1 MTLAQA
7 IALHRAGRRREAQ
20 PLYERALRDRPDD
33 RDTLFAYGLCLL
45 EQGALEPGIRAM
57 HRLARLDPRHAGAQQ
72 ALGKALA
79 LNGDVAGAEAHLRR
93 AVELAPQAPEAW
105 IELGAVLARPAPERA
120 EATLRQALSRHPGV
134 AALWCNLGNVLALR
148 GRRAEAAEAWRKA
161 LSLNPDL
168 VEAELALALEL
179 RATGKG
185 DDAVAMLQRAIAR
198 RPDMAELHYNLGVTY
213 FHARKP
219 GPAIAALER
228 ALTLNPR
235 LRRAAVQ
242 LAQAAQA
249 ACDWDRLDRLMPAVR
264 DEVALA
270 MAGKPCLV
278 TPFFALSLKLS
289 GRERAAIGA
298 SKALE
303 YVRQYGPDRG
313 AGFAAPPP
321 AADGRLR
328 IGFLGS
334 EFRNHPMAH
343 IIAGLFPAFDR
354 GAFRATVYSHGPDDG
369 SEYRQRIERGAE
381 RFVDL
386 HGVHHVEAAR
396 RIAEDQTDI
405 LVDLSAFT
413 AMARPEI
420 ATLRP
425 APVQAT
431 TMGLPG
437 PTNAP
442 FYDYVI
448 ADRVVIPPEHAE
460 EHSEA
465 LVYLPDTYYFTDDRQ
480 PIAAERPSRSE
491 EGLPDGAF
499 VFACYCAHFKI
510 EREIFGAWM
519 RLLRGIGG
527 AVLWLYREAPES
539 QANLR
544 RAAADAGV
552 DPDRIVF
559 GQRRPKPVHL
569 ARLALADLC
578 LDTLTYGG
586 HTTTVDALWA
596 GVPVVTRLGDA
607 LASRVGASLLRAI
620 RLPELIAPDLAGY
633 EAIALGLARDPPA
646 LAALRVR
653 LAANRA
659 SAPLFDTAR
668 FARGMEE
675 AFRRMWQR
683 HRAGGKPTAI
693 DLTGWPEA
701 VSGLADSSS

>member
-33 RDTLFAYGLCLL
+33 PHTLFAYGLCLL
-45 EQGALEPGIRAM
+45 EQGSLTEGIRAM
-57 HRLARLDPRHAGAQQ
+57 RRLARVDPRHAGAQQ

-79 LNGDVAGAEAHLRR
+79 LSGDAAGAEAHLRR
-93 AVELAPQAPEAW
+93 AVDLAPQSPDAW
-105 IELGAVLARPAPERA
+105 IELGAVLARAAPERA
-120 EATLRQALSRHPGV
+120 EATLRDGLSRHAGN

-148 GRRAEAAEAWRKA
+148 GFRSEAVESWRKA
-161 LSLNPDL
+161 LSLQPDL

-179 RATGKG
+179 RASGKG
-185 DDAVAMLQRAIAR
+185 DDAVAVLKRAIAR
-198 RPDMAELHYNLGVTY
+198 RPEMAELHYNLGVTY

-228 ALTLNPR
+228 ALSLNPR

-249 ACDWDRLDRLMPAVR
+249 ACDWDRLDQLMPAVH
-264 DEVALA
+264 EEIQAAL
-270 MAGKPCLV
+270 AGKPCLV
-278 TPFFALSLKLS
+278 TPFFALSLRLS
-289 GRERAAIGA
+289 RRERAAIGA
-298 SKALE
+298 AKAQDC
-303 YVRQYGPDRG
+303 VRQYAPDRG
-313 AGFAAPPP
+313 EGFAAPTP

-354 GAFRATVYSHGPDDG
+354 RGFRVTVFSHGPDDG
-369 SEYRQRIERGAE
+369 SEYRRRIESGAE
-381 RFVDL
+381 RFVEL
-386 HGVHHVEAAR
+386 HGTHHVEAAR
-396 RIAEDQTDI
+396 RIAADGTDI

-420 ATLRP
+420 AVLRP
-425 APVQAT
+425 APLQAT

-448 ADRVVIPPEHAE
+448 ADRIIIPPEEAD
-460 EHSEA
+460 EHREA
-465 LVYLPDTYYFTDDRQ
+465 LVYLPNSYYFTDDRQ
-480 PIAAERPSRSE
+480 PIAAERPTRGE

-499 VFACYCAHFKI
+499 VFTCYCAHFKI
-510 EREIFGAWM
+510 ERESFAVWM
-519 RLLRGIGG
+519 RLLR
-527 AVLWLYREAPES
+527 AVAGSILWLYREAPES
-539 QANLR
+539 EDNLR
-544 RAAADAGV
+544 RAAAEAGI
-552 DPDRIVF
+552 DPSRIVF

-569 ARLALADLC
+569 ARLALADLG

-596 GVPVVTRLGDA
+596 GIPVVTRRGDA
-607 LASRVGASLLRAI
+607 FASRVGASLLQAI
-620 RLPELIAPDLAGY
+620 GLPELIAPDLAGY
-633 EAIALGLARDPPA
+633 EAL
-646 LAALRVR
+646 ALRLAQSPGALEAVRAR
-653 LAANRA
+653 LAANRRT
-659 SAPLFDTAR
+659 APLFDTAR

-675 AFRRMWQR
+675 GFRRMWQR
-683 HRAGGKPTAI
+683 HLSGAKPATI
-693 DLTGWPEA
+693 DLTGWPNA
-701 VSGLADSSS
+701 VPGLADSNS